1 VGTAQVTITSL
12 RGEVVD
18 QISTGSAEHTL
29 PLEQLAAGVY
39 QVHYRT
45 AHGKWTGRLV
55 IGMR

>member
-1 VGTAQVTITSL
+1 MGTAQVTVTTL

-18 QISTGSAEHTL
+18 QITTSSAEHTL

-45 AHGKWTGRLV
+45 ANGTWTGRLV
-55 IGMR
+55 VGIR